1 MGLVKISDLPSAAV
15 LTGAELIELSQG
27 GFSRKGTSSLFAVLN
42 LANVFT
48 VFQTIRS
55 AGGVNLRIE
64 NTGASINSYFGVDG
78 SAGYAGTS
86 SNHAFNLYTNNAL
99 RLAISGGGNTTI
111 AAPSSG
117 VTLSLTTTAALGGE
131 ALQLVEASVRSWQIR
146 AGGLASNFFD
156 IADITRGQSVFS
168 ISANGNV
175 NIAAPASGDTL
186 TVNTLSSQ
194 GLRISTGAASSG
206 AALYLSQTG
215 QSPAA
220 IYQGGSASDFRI
232 YVNGA
237 DRINVGSAGNV
248 SINAPSSGNALIVNG
263 LSGNSTIAAVSTGG
277 AGSLNL
283 GWNVGLS
290 GSRWNINSNSTDS
303 LSIGA
308 AGSGNLDFW
317 TNAIQRIA
325 IATAGNVT
333 VNAPSSGNSLL
344 VNAAAA
350 ATGIA
355 FSDGTVTGWAADF
368 GATRHNFGTSSNHS
382 SNWYSNNTQ
391 RVVLAAAGNVTI
403 NAPSSG
409 VALTVNG
416 STQVDTGAVI
426 WTIAEDGSGAYLD
439 LSGSNNFRIY
449 TGSAERI
456 RVGNTGI
463 VTINA
468 PSSDTALIL
477 PAAATGY
484 SSMRLPHGTAPTT
497 PVDGDMWTTTAGLFV
512 RINGATVGPLT

>member
-99 RLAISGGGNTTI
+99 RMAIGAAGNITI

-117 VTLSLTTTAALGGE
+117 LALQVSGLGAANT
-131 ALQLVEASVRSWQIR
+131 LQLV
-146 AGGLASNFFD
+146 
-156 IADITRGQSVFS
+156 
-168 ISANGNV
+168 
-175 NIAAPASGDTL
+175 
-186 TVNTLSSQ
+186 
-194 GLRISTGAASSG
+194 STGAASQLNSG
-206 AALYLSQTG
+206 WNVGLAGSQWNLYTSSTDSLSLGAAGSGAVNVFSGGSQRIAIAAAGNVTVNAPSSGTALTVTSASGAYASTLSSGGSALSAGYNIGLLSNAWNLHTTGTDPFVFGTISAATAALYTN
-215 QSPAA
+215 
-220 IYQGGSASDFRI
+220 SAQRI
-232 YVNGA
+232 L
-237 DRINVGSAGNV
+237 VGSAGNV
-248 SINAPSSGNALIVNG
+248 
-263 LSGNSTIAAVSTGG
+263 TI
-277 AGSLNL
+277 
-283 GWNVGLS
+283 
-290 GSRWNINSNSTDS
+290 
-303 LSIGA
+303 
-308 AGSGNLDFW
+308 
-317 TNAIQRIA
+317 
-325 IATAGNVT
+325 
-333 VNAPSSGNSLL
+333 NAPSSGNSLL

-484 SSMRLPHGTAPTT
+484 SSMRLPHGAAPSA
-497 PVDGDMWTTTAGLFV
+497 PVNGDMWTTTAGLFV

>member
-1 MGLVKISDLPSAAV
+1 M
-15 LTGAELIELSQG
+15 
-27 GFSRKGTSSLFAVLN
+27 
-42 LANVFT
+42 
-48 VFQTIRS
+48 
-55 AGGVNLRIE
+55 
-64 NTGASINSYFGVDG
+64 
-78 SAGYAGTS
+78 
-86 SNHAFNLYTNNAL
+86 
-99 RLAISGGGNTTI
+99 
-111 AAPSSG
+111 
-117 VTLSLTTTAALGGE
+117 
-131 ALQLVEASVRSWQIR
+131 
-146 AGGLASNFFD
+146 
-156 IADITRGQSVFS
+156 
-168 ISANGNV
+168 
-175 NIAAPASGDTL
+175 
-186 TVNTLSSQ
+186 
-194 GLRISTGAASSG
+194 
-206 AALYLSQTG
+206 
-215 QSPAA
+215 
-220 IYQGGSASDFRI
+220 
-232 YVNGA
+232 
-237 DRINVGSAGNV
+237 
-248 SINAPSSGNALIVNG
+248 
-263 LSGNSTIAAVSTGG
+263 
-277 AGSLNL
+277 
-283 GWNVGLS
+283 
-290 GSRWNINSNSTDS
+290 
-303 LSIGA
+303 
-308 AGSGNLDFW
+308 
-317 TNAIQRIA
+317 
-325 IATAGNVT
+325 
-333 VNAPSSGNSLL
+333 

-484 SSMRLPHGTAPTT
+484 SSMRLPHGAAPSA
-497 PVDGDMWTTTAGLFV
+497 PVNGDMWTTTAGLFV

>member
-117 VTLSLTTTAALGGE
+117 VTLSLTTTAALGGA
-131 ALQLVEASVRSWQIR
+131 ALQLVEASVRAWQIR

-175 NIAAPASGDTL
+175 NVATPSSGTALTVTSASGAYAS
-186 TVNTLSSQ
+186 TLSSGGSALSAGYNI
-194 GLRISTGAASSG
+194 GLLSNAWNLHTTGTDPFVFGTISAAT
-206 AALYLSQTG
+206 AALYTN
-215 QSPAA
+215 
-220 IYQGGSASDFRI
+220 SAQRI
-232 YVNGA
+232 L
-237 DRINVGSAGNV
+237 VGS
-248 SINAPSSGNALIVNG
+248 
-263 LSGNSTIAAVSTGG
+263 
-277 AGSLNL
+277 
-283 GWNVGLS
+283 
-290 GSRWNINSNSTDS
+290 
-303 LSIGA
+303 
-308 AGSGNLDFW
+308 
-317 TNAIQRIA
+317 
-325 IATAGNVT
+325 AGNVT

-484 SSMRLPHGTAPTT
+484 SSMRLPHGAAPSA
-497 PVDGDMWTTTAGLFV
+497 PVNGDMWTTTAGLFV